1 MPVVLQVLLIV
12 ALLVVHRVAVPRLH
26 QRQANVTQILL
37 LAMPLA
43 VAAMAQ
49 THALL
54 VGYLDLSVGAM
65 IASRRGRRARS

>member
-12 ALLVVHRVAVPRLH
+12 AVRRYTELAVPRASSTG
-26 QRQANVTQILL
+26 RTSTPILL

-65 IASRRGRRARS
+65 ISSASWSARS